1 MCRFVSPLARVP
13 RGGRGSALSFC
24 AVPGK
29 QWELRMARTRKQ
41 KLSWGSTGRVFVLI
55 LIVLFGLQ
63 NCGGVSNMPDVGE
76 EGVFW
81 VGEDV
86 SVYVS
91 PTRKY
96 CERAEQLIFARDN
109 KGLSDMFNAGEV
121 WLIPSGTRFRVI
133 EMRSTYEVRIL
144 GGEHKGK
151 SGFVSSSYVRKP

>member
-1 MCRFVSPLARVP
+1 
-13 RGGRGSALSFC
+13 
-24 AVPGK
+24 
-29 QWELRMARTRKQ
+29 MARAKKQ
-41 KLSWGSTGRVFVLI
+41 EMIWGSSGKVFVLI

-63 NCGGVSNMPDVGE
+63 NCGGASNLPDVGE

-86 SVYVS
+86 SVYVA

-109 KGLSDMFNAGEV
+109 KGLSDMFYSGEV

-144 GGEHKGK
+144 GGEHEGK